1 VSKGDRALLSYNE
14 NGALSNCLAI
24 EDHLASLPPGVNNSW
39 CAKKHA
45 MLCVNHHLS
54 EAVNHA
60 SRIDPQLGARYRKI
74 RDLAAEVLKPDVRA
88 PLPALGD
95 VASFRNTMRRAFNDP
110 TLTESCAVCKSDG
123 GLGFLDDAFGMN
135 WLGWAI
141 GAGVVLWFLIPRDT

>member
-1 VSKGDRALLSYNE
+1 MSKGDRELLAYNE
-14 NGALSNCLAI
+14 QGALSNCLAI

-60 SRIDPQLGARYRKI
+60 SRINPQLGARYRQL
-74 RDLAAEVLKPDVRA
+74 RDMAAGVLKPDVRA
-88 PLPALGD
+88 PLPVLGD
-95 VASFRNTMRRAFNDP
+95 VAKFRNAMRRTFGDP
-110 TLTESCAVCKSDG
+110 TLEESCGVCKQD
-123 GLGFLDDAFGMN
+123 GLGFLDDAFGN